1 MGSHSTPTNLLSS
14 TNYFLPDPAP
24 GISFLP
30 STFPAAPKMQ
40 RRSTCLAVSP
50 PPEAIGPHPTSLPAH
65 PVPTPHPKEAI
76 QQLSTSWMTPHPWT
90 FLENARPFPFH
101 SKCKFSVPRCTP
113 DRIVAIDLL
122 VISTPGHPTHS
133 HCKAPQDFLSQN
145 AASGINS
152 THIVIFINTHLLLQ
166 QLCPCPLN
174 YNIVVFLNSGQP
186 EWTSNN
192 DPMNICHGWT
202 SMGWEQK
209 RGGRR
214 RHDKNMTP
222 TPVSQP
228 PYIFCCLVS

>member
-113 DRIVAIDLL
+113 DRIIAINLPA
-122 VISTPGHPTHS
+122 ISTPGHPTHS
-133 HCKAPQDFLSQN
+133 RRNTRRDVWIWSAT
-145 AASGINS
+145 SGIS
-152 THIVIFINTHLLLQ
+152 LTLMVLFINTHLPFQ
-166 QLCPCPLN
+166 QFCLRPLN
-174 YNIVVFLNSGQP
+174 YNIVVSLNSSQL
-186 EWTSNN
+186 EWTSDN
-192 DPMNICHGWT
+192 DPTNLCRGWT
-202 SMGWEQK
+202 SMGWE
-209 RGGRR
+209 
-214 RHDKNMTP
+214 
-222 TPVSQP
+222 
-228 PYIFCCLVS
+228 